1 MMKRATETPVVRIE
15 SGRPTATTSD
25 LVAVERPLE
34 IGVRFCDPP
43 AVRRVS
49 LTMRTPG
56 DDGALAVG
64 FLHAEG
70 VLTDARAVRGVEQ
83 DSEDAVV
90 IDIHP
95 DFQAAAEGALG
106 SAERQFVTTGAC
118 GVCGR
123 TSITELTTALERL
136 ARGAGTAE
144 VAARPRIAAALVHEL
159 PARLR
164 VAQKVFAQTGG
175 LHAAGLFT
183 ADGTLQALFED
194 VGRHNAV
201 DKLVGTLL
209 LQGRLPASD
218 TILVVSGRASFELVQ
233 KAAVAGIPVM
243 VAVGA
248 PSSLAIA
255 IAAGADMTLVGFA
268 RDRSFNVYT
277 GAPRIAGNGL
287 EAGHA
292 AIAAE

>member
-1 MMKRATETPVVRIE
+1 MMKRATEAPVVRIAA
-15 SGRPTATTSD
+15 GRPDSTTSD

-34 IGVRFCDPP
+34 ISVRFDEP
-43 AVRRVS
+43 AELRRIC

-70 VLTDARAVRGVEQ
+70 VLADARAVRGVEQ
-83 DSEDAVV
+83 AGDDAVIV
-90 IDIHP
+90 DIHA
-95 DFQAAAEGALG
+95 DFRTAAEGALG
-106 SAERQFVTTGAC
+106 SAARQFVTTGAC

-123 TSITELTTALERL
+123 TSIAELSTASGRR
-136 ARGAGTAE
+136 AREAGATATAWPR
-144 VAARPRIAAALVHEL
+144 VAAELVHDL

-164 VAQKVFAQTGG
+164 AAQEVFAQTGG

-183 ADGTLQALFED
+183 ADGMLQALFED

-201 DKLVGTLL
+201 DKLVGTQL

-218 TILVVSGRASFELVQ
+218 AILVVSGRASFELVQ

-243 VAVGA
+243 
-248 PSSLAIA
+248 
-255 IAAGADMTLVGFA
+255 
-268 RDRSFNVYT
+268 
-277 GAPRIAGNGL
+277 
-287 EAGHA
+287 
-292 AIAAE
+292 

>member
-1 MMKRATETPVVRIE
+1 MMKRATEAPVVRIAA
-15 SGRPTATTSD
+15 GRADSTTSD

-34 IGVRFCDPP
+34 ISVRFEEP
-43 AVRRVS
+43 AELRRIC

-70 VLTDARAVRGVEQ
+70 VLADARAVRGVEQ
-83 DSEDAVV
+83 AGDDAVIV
-90 IDIHP
+90 DIHA
-95 DFQAAAEGALG
+95 DFRTAAEGALG
-106 SAERQFVTTGAC
+106 SAARQFVTTGAC

-123 TSITELTTALERL
+123 TSIAELSTASGGR
-136 ARGAGTAE
+136 AREAGATATAWPR
-144 VAARPRIAAALVHEL
+144 VAAELVHDL

-164 VAQKVFAQTGG
+164 AAQEVFAQTGG
-175 LHAAGLFT
+175 LHAAALFT

-201 DKLVGTLL
+201 DKLVGMQL

-218 TILVVSGRASFELVQ
+218 AILVVSGRASFELVQ

-248 PSSLAIA
+248 PSSLAIE

-277 GAPRIAGNGL
+277 GAGRIAGD
-287 EAGHA
+287 A
-292 AIAAE
+292 ADMGQTVSAAE